1 MDFDAFTTLWERH
14 PAWRLLRAHHSPLIL
29 TFLGTFFVEGNRG
42 ASSAGELATALDDLL
57 YDLNTSLPTNDG
69 SVRFPKE
76 PAPTSRIGPAPRL
89 GSYDAS
95 TPPAT
100 TRSITR

>member
-57 YDLNTSLPTNDG
+57 YDLNTSLPTDDG
-69 SVRFPKE
+69 SVRFVCSWATD
-76 PAPTSRIGPAPRL
+76 PAAVDEVVEAIAGL
-89 GSYDAS
+89 G
-95 TPPAT
+95 
-100 TRSITR
+100 